1 MRNVYLH
8 LFQYKS
14 HVEPT
19 TENQSSTSLSQ
30 KLPSAPSETDP
41 FEACMSFVPA
51 PQQANAASA
60 KSNAPVT
67 TSQAASA
74 AAEAPVSDQDLLF
87 KIRTF
92 DVYWVDK
99 KALMYKDG
107 IAKVRR
113 ILREMFDHH
122 ES

>member
-1 MRNVYLH
+1 M
-8 LFQYKS
+8 
-14 HVEPT
+14 
-19 TENQSSTSLSQ
+19 TEKQSSPGLSQ
-30 KLPSAPSETDP
+30 KLTSAPSEKQKTDP
-41 FEACMSFVPA
+41 FAACMSFVPA

-67 TSQAASA
+67 TTQAASA

-92 DVYWVDK
+92 DVFWVDK
-99 KALMYKDG
+99 QALMYKDG

-113 ILREMFDHH
+113 ILRE
-122 ES
+122 SYQR